1 MGDER
6 SPWREPMVWLI
17 VALPLSS
24 IVAGFSL
31 LAISVRSGSIDA
43 VADPVVRTAQIQV
56 SDLGPDER
64 ARQLGLSGVFRV
76 GIGLI
81 EFLPVTGDFDRGAP
95 LRVAIGHPTLA
106 SADREVLLQPAEA
119 GWRGAMGLEGA
130 HDWRL
135 TIMADDGRWRLRGR
149 LPKGQLAA
157 RVQPAVGSP

>member
-17 VALPLSS
+17 VALPVAS

-31 LAISVRSGSIDA
+31 LALALRSGSIDA

-76 GIGLI
+76 GTGSI
-81 EFLPVTGDFDRGAP
+81 EFLPVTGDFERGAP
-95 LRVAIGHPTLA
+95 LRVSMGHPTLA
-106 SADREVLLQPAEA
+106 SADREMLLHPTES
-119 GWRGAMGLEGA
+119 GWRGAADLEGA

-135 TIMADDGRWRLRGR
+135 TIMAEDGRWRLRGR
-149 LPKGQLAA
+149 LPTGQLAA
-157 RVQPAVGSP
+157 LLQPAVGSR